1 MVNQQTAP
9 MVFNDR
15 TEAGRVLASKLTKYK
30 NDPNTVVLAL
40 PRGGVPVAYE
50 IGKALGLPI
59 DAFVVRKLGVPGH
72 EEFAMG
78 AIASG
83 DVRYINQNVIGQL
96 HIPREVVNAV
106 SRKEQEEL
114 RRREQL
120 YRGHRRPVEVSG
132 KTVILVDDGLAT
144 GASMRAAITALKQHK
159 PGRIVVAVPAAA
171 PDICREVGEQV
182 DEIICAVT
190 PDPFY
195 AVGLWYRQFSQ
206 TTDEEV
212 RDLLSR
218 AA

>member
-1 MVNQQTAP
+1 MR
-9 MVFNDR
+9 FRDR
-15 TEAGRVLASKLTKYK
+15 RDAGRQLAALLARYAGRSDTL
-30 NDPNTVVLAL
+30 VLAL
-40 PRGGVPVAYE
+40 PRGGVPVGYE
-50 IGKALGLPI
+50 IARSIAAPLEL
-59 DAFVVRKLGVPGH
+59 FLVRKLGLPGH